1 MKHLFFAFLFL
12 PFCAHAQ
19 DAVNDSL
26 FTVISHTKEDTT
38 KANAYI
44 KLSSRKATS
53 DSAMAVNYALTAL
66 QLSDKAGFKVGRA
79 KALYVLS
86 DLYDKHYDFQASLRY
101 CKEGISWSA
110 QNGLKQ
116 LLAKGYQNYGLTLKH
131 HSDNKGALVYYDS
144 ALTIYTQLN
153 DSAGI
158 ERVYNNMGN
167 AHANIGN
174 NDESI
179 KYLLKALNMAQLRR
193 NYEGEF
199 KAYANLSVVYS
210 KNANHKLA
218 LDNSLKSLEPVKKLG
233 DSSLLMSAYQTI
245 GASYINLQDP
255 AKALPYI
262 QTAYAYAKRKGDLTG
277 MALNICNI
285 QPALNNLGR
294 FKEAADVGAEAVTIS
309 RQIGDDLSLGF
320 ALRHLAESHIELKN
334 YRSAEK
340 ELDEARKIANDLEE
354 TQLKLNVLT
363 WYTNMYQETGNY
375 KKALESLVEFTNIKD
390 SVFGVEKNKALTEL
404 QVKYESEKKEA
415 ELAKSKVAIA
425 QSELELH
432 RKNSQLMMYWMLAA
446 ALGVVA
452 IVIFRN
458 ARMERKRLK
467 KENELKLEL
476 AASEADNKMQNE
488 KLRISREL
496 HDNIGSQLT
505 FINSSLE
512 TMRHNG
518 NEADTLEDTQKLAL
532 NTIRELRSTVW
543 LINQKEF
550 LLDDFI
556 IKLREFLKPVASSGT
571 SVSVNLNGSGNHKL
585 DANTATN
592 IFRIIQE
599 AVNNALKYSG
609 CTELIITAD
618 STEAG
623 KLRIVIED
631 NGTGFDMATGKRGYG
646 LKNIKARAEAIK
658 GACTIKSEPGRGTT
672 VSLSFMRIYSIR
684 LSAHL
689 YAKL

>member
-1 MKHLFFAFLFL
+1 
-12 PFCAHAQ
+12 
-19 DAVNDSL
+19 
-26 FTVISHTKEDTT
+26 
-38 KANAYI
+38 
-44 KLSSRKATS
+44 
-53 DSAMAVNYALTAL
+53 
-66 QLSDKAGFKVGRA
+66 
-79 KALYVLS
+79 
-86 DLYDKHYDFQASLRY
+86 
-101 CKEGISWSA
+101 
-110 QNGLKQ
+110 
-116 LLAKGYQNYGLTLKH
+116 
-131 HSDNKGALVYYDS
+131 
-144 ALTIYTQLN
+144 
-153 DSAGI
+153 
-158 ERVYNNMGN
+158 
-167 AHANIGN
+167 
-174 NDESI
+174 
-179 KYLLKALNMAQLRR
+179 
-193 NYEGEF
+193 
-199 KAYANLSVVYS
+199 
-210 KNANHKLA
+210 
-218 LDNSLKSLEPVKKLG
+218 
-233 DSSLLMSAYQTI
+233 
-245 GASYINLQDP
+245 
-255 AKALPYI
+255 
-262 QTAYAYAKRKGDLTG
+262 
-277 MALNICNI
+277 
-285 QPALNNLGR
+285 
-294 FKEAADVGAEAVTIS
+294 
-309 RQIGDDLSLGF
+309 
-320 ALRHLAESHIELKN
+320 
-334 YRSAEK
+334 
-340 ELDEARKIANDLEE
+340 
-354 TQLKLNVLT
+354 
-363 WYTNMYQETGNY
+363 
-375 KKALESLVEFTNIKD
+375 
-390 SVFGVEKNKALTEL
+390 
-404 QVKYESEKKEA
+404 
-415 ELAKSKVAIA
+415 
-425 QSELELH
+425 
-432 RKNSQLMMYWMLAA
+432 MMYWMLAA

-658 GACTIKSEPGRGTT
+658 GACTIKSEPGSGTT
-672 VSLSFMRIYSIR
+672 VSLSLPIT
-684 LSAHL
+684 
-689 YAKL
+689 